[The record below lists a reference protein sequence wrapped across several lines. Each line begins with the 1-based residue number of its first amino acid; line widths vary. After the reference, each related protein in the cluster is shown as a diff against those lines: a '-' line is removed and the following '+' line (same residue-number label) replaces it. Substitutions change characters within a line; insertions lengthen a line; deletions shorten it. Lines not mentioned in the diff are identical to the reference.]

1 MIMNKSHIDEI
12 KRLKKKLS
20 LFLTGI
26 ITFLIII
33 STIFISIWNFMIKK
47 EEGLRN
53 VIRDKKIVQDLF
65 PRKPDIALI
74 DPIIDI
80 FIEKIQRNI
89 IARENFL
96 LINQNI
102 FVVYKNEII
111 VHNIVSP
118 ELKIDLIENEKKIK
132 WKLLNR
138 FNNER
143 INIFEWSLFIKSY
156 FKSWDFDIFI
166 INRLWYSRNEV
177 LSKVVIFILLL
188 AIISV
193 FLYILS
199 IKISGR
205 ILRPVEK
212 NLIDMNDFIDNAGHE
227 LKTPLAVINS
237 DLLLLK
243 ELQHYDESFIKNSLK
258 ETKKMHNLLDC
269 LMTLSWVAIKE
280 DTHNI
285 NLYKETWEVLER
297 FNLDIKEKE
306 IKIKVYQ
313 SWDNEVKWNLFYID
327 IILSNLIWNAIK
339 HSPKNS
345 NIIINIKDKEFEVID
360 YWEWIKKENL
370 EKIFKR
376 FFREDESRNS
386 NWFGI
391 GLSLVKRI
399 CEVYNYKIKV
409 ESEKWKWTIFKVFFK
424 K

>member
-33 STIFISIWNFMIKK
+33 STLFISIWNFMIKK

-143 INIFEWSLFIKSY
+143 INIFEWSLFIKSH

-237 DLLLLK
+237 DLQLIK
-243 ELQHYDESFIKNSLK
+243 ELQNYDESFIDNSLN

-269 LMTLSWVAIKE
+269 LMTLSGVAIKE
-280 DTHNI
+280 NTQEVDLYSEMWEILKRLNLEITKKKINI
-285 NLYKETWEVLER
+285 KLSKFWN
-297 FNLDIKEKE
+297 N
-306 IKIKVYQ
+306 KI
-313 SWDNEVKWNLFYID
+313 KWNLFYIE
-327 IILSNLIWNAIK
+327 IIISNLVWNAIK
-339 HSPKNS
+339 YSPKNS
-345 NIIINIKDKEFEVID
+345 DIIINIKDRELEVID
-360 YWEWIKKENL
+360 FWEWIKKENL

-391 GLSLVKRI
+391 WLSLVKRI
-399 CEVYNYKIKV
+399 CEVYDYKIIV
-409 ESEKWKWTIFKVFFK
+409 ESEKWKWSIFKVFFK